1 MRVKKVISLMMAV
14 VMTLGLVTACGA
26 DSSSSTGNTTTN
38 ETKESTKTSGSNKK
52 VLVVYYSATG
62 R

>member
-38 ETKESTKTSGSNKK
+38 ETKESTKHRAVTRK
-52 VLVVYYSATG
+52 Y
-62 R
+62 